1 MAVETEAFDWLRV
14 GLVVVVLEKLA
25 DVLKKAEGQKQGQS
39 KGQSVEQLLGAWH
52 CLLVVCIET
61 GKVLAWFLFSISDQV
76 EHTLN
81 LLAYLAVTPGGKTLH
96 FLGAFDLGP
105 SGKGSGLGFWA
116 PELCDLVAFDL
127 DLG

>member
-25 DVLKKAEGQKQGQS
+25 DVLKKAEGQEQGQS

-81 LLAYLAVTPGGKTLH
+81 LLAYLVVTRGGKTLH
-96 FLGAFDLGP
+96 Y